1 MISFPRN
8 NSYEVIAVDNGS
20 TDNTYKAMI
29 EFARQHSEFKV
40 LKLAMPVNEGTLAM
54 VSGVRTKGRFI
65 FFYTPHEG
73 VQVEDF
79 DIFYEKIV
87 SDEKSMIVGKYKD
100 DDEIVD
106 FKRSSLSLLCEHFM
120 NSILNFNELDNNLR
134 NICYSM
140 MISRETGRNLFLNM
154 KVCRNIYC
162 DLIIASEANIDIKIV
177 ELKSKNPFVYNS
189 FEQVLSLLS
198 AFLLSLFYYF
208 RIWSIKTIKVKQ
220 SVFQP

>member
-1 MISFPRN
+1 
-8 NSYEVIAVDNGS
+8 
-20 TDNTYKAMI
+20 
-29 EFARQHSEFKV
+29 
-40 LKLAMPVNEGTLAM
+40 
-54 VSGVRTKGRFI
+54 
-65 FFYTPHEG
+65 
-73 VQVEDF
+73 
-79 DIFYEKIV
+79 
-87 SDEKSMIVGKYKD
+87 
-100 DDEIVD
+100 
-106 FKRSSLSLLCEHFM
+106 
-120 NSILNFNELDNNLR
+120 
-134 NICYSM
+134 M